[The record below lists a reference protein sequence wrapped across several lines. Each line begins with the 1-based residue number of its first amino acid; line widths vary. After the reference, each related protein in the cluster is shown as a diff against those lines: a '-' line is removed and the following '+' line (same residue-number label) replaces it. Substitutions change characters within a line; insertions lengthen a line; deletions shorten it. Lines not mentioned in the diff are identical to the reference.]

1 MAKFK
6 TPPNILAGLRHCPC
20 CQGVFPPSDFN
31 RDRQRPDGLR
41 VYCKPCDRT
50 KAMAVVKRRKDL
62 LAAGK
67 RMTNPTRVTPA
78 ERDRVNLAFLDAMTE
93 TQAARTAR
101 IAASV
106 ATRAA
111 LIASR

>member
-6 TPPNILAGLRHCPC
+6 TPKNVPAGLRYCPC
-20 CQGVFPPSDFN
+20 CQGTHPPSSFN

-41 VYCKPCDRT
+41 VYCQPCDRQ
-50 KAMAVVKRRKDL
+50 KALSAQRKRKDL

-67 RMTNPTRVTPA
+67 RLTNPTRVTPA
-78 ERDRVNLAFLDAMTE
+78 ERDRVNIAFFDAMTE
-93 TQAARTAR
+93 TPEARTAR
-101 IAASV
+101 IAATV